1 MLKAS
6 RGESKIPICRI
17 LNLCL
22 QPSGIVVAW
31 DSDLPLFLL
40 SPYLTHL
47 PLWLPHWHMNAIF
60 HPSSFLPSF
69 VPSSL
74 HLVSSLPLFLLFLFY
89 LSPSVSVWFLLGD
102 CSSTNGNM
110 TRSCL
115 LNSQCGHELWAPRNS
130 KGQKWRKKTELPSEA
145 SSSTFIQ
152 YVSMVTCAQIPGLHK
167 LLIVSLHC

>member
-74 HLVSSLPLFLLFLFY
+74 HLVSSLPLEKENRVALRSIFKY
-89 LSPSVSVWFLLGD
+89 LYSVCFHGHLCPNPRSSHTVNSFPSAQMAITS
-102 CSSTNGNM
+102 M
-110 TRSCL
+110 THIL
-115 LNSQCGHELWAPRNS
+115 
-130 KGQKWRKKTELPSEA
+130 
-145 SSSTFIQ
+145 
-152 YVSMVTCAQIPGLHK
+152 SMVEI
-167 LLIVSLHC
+167 IIFVI